1 MPAII
6 TNKFRI
12 NNAEQFLESFSEET
26 GILAG
31 NAPSVFLG
39 ERYYLGLGR
48 PQAFATQTRGDS
60 RTENQG
66 TDSAPITPSDSVV
79 EEFNTFDD
87 LLAVKKIQPSDV
99 SYVIPRRN
107 WIANTVYDYY
117 RHDYGN
123 RIANL
128 TGSGTTI
135 QTSNSGA
142 TTLFDTNF
150 YVLNSERNV
159 YKCIDNNNNAPSTS
173 EPVGTD
179 TTIVTRPDN
188 YKWKYMYSLSAL
200 QQSNFLSTDF
210 MAVATNSTVS
220 SAAINGAI
228 NNVKIKSVGSGGT
241 NGTFTNIP
249 IRGDGTGGLIS
260 VTVAGGVIT
269 SLIVSNEGTGY
280 TIAYIRNEDIVTAGS
295 TGLIDAEL
303 DCIIE
308 PKGGHGFNAVSELGG
323 FFVMLNVSLEGT
335 ELANTGDF
343 TTENDFRRIILI
355 RNPFSGNVIA
365 TASTLRATKAI
376 RFAASPTPGTF
387 TVDEEIN
394 QATTGAVG
402 KVVEYDST
410 NRILH
415 YIQTRFNDEGI
426 SSLGN
431 RTAFSGANVITG
443 QTSGATGTPSAVA
456 SETADQIT
464 FTSGYKDT
472 ELDRH
477 KGDVL
482 YIENR
487 APIARAA
494 DQTENIKLVIEF

>member
-12 NNAEQFLESFSEET
+12 NNAEQFSESFSEASPE
-26 GILAG
+26 I
-31 NAPSVFLG
+31 
-39 ERYYLGLGR
+39 YYLGIGR
-48 PQAFATQTRGDS
+48 PQAFATQTRGDL

-66 TDSAPITPSDSVV
+66 TDSAAITPADSVI

-87 LLAVKKIQPSDV
+87 LLAVKKITTSDT
-99 SYVIPRRN
+99 SFVIPRRN
-107 WIANTVYDYY
+107 WTASTVYDYY

-123 RIANL
+123 RI
-128 TGSGTTI
+128 TDTTTT
-135 QTSNSGA
+135 QTANSGA
-142 TTLFDTNF
+142 TTLFDSTF
-150 YVLNSERNV
+150 YVLTTAKNV
-159 YKCIDNNNNAPSTS
+159 YKCLDNNSNAVSTEEPTGTSTS
-173 EPVGTD
+173 IL
-179 TTIVTRPDN
+179 TTVDG
-188 YKWKYMYSLSAL
+188 YKWKYMYTLSAS
-200 QQSNFLSTDF
+200 QQANFLSTDF

-220 SAAINGAI
+220 SAAVDGAI
-228 NNVKIKSVGSGGT
+228 SNVKIKSAGSGGT

-249 IRGDGTGGLIS
+249 IRGDGSSGTIS
-260 VTVAGGVIT
+260 VTVSGSIIT
-269 SLIVSNEGTGY
+269 SLTITNAGTGY
-280 TIAYIRNEDIVTAGS
+280 TIAYIRNADIVSAGA
-295 TGLIDAEL
+295 TGLTGAEIDV
-303 DCIIE
+303 IIS

-335 ELANTGDF
+335 ESSNTGDF
-343 TTENDFRRIILI
+343 TTANDFRRIVLI
-355 RNPFSGNVIA
+355 KNPFSGGSA
-365 TASTLRATKAI
+365 ASASTLRGTKAV
-376 RFAASPTPGTF
+376 RFAASPAPGTF
-387 TVDEEIN
+387 VADEEIN

-402 KVVEYDST
+402 KVVEWDAT

-415 YIQTRFNDEGI
+415 YIQTRFNDEGL

-443 QTSGATGTPSAVA
+443 QTSAATGTPSATA

-487 APIARAA
+487 APITRAS

>member
-12 NNAEQFLESFSEET
+12 NNAEQFSESFSEASPE
-26 GILAG
+26 I
-31 NAPSVFLG
+31 
-39 ERYYLGLGR
+39 YYLGIGR
-48 PQAFATQTRGDS
+48 PQAFATQTRGDL

-66 TDSAPITPSDSVV
+66 TDSAAITPADSVI

-87 LLAVKKIQPSDV
+87 LLAVKKITTSDT
-99 SYVIPRRN
+99 SFVIPRRN
-107 WIANTVYDYY
+107 WTTTTVYDYY

-123 RIANL
+123 RI
-128 TGSGTTI
+128 TDTTTT
-135 QTSNSGA
+135 QTANSGA
-142 TTLFDTNF
+142 TTLFDATF
-150 YVLNSERNV
+150 YVLTAAKNV
-159 YKCIDNNNNAPSTS
+159 YKCIDNNGNAASTTEPTGTSTS
-173 EPVGTD
+173 IL
-179 TTIVTRPDN
+179 TTADG
-188 YKWKYMYSLSAL
+188 YKWKYMYTLSAT
-200 QQSNFLSTDF
+200 QQANFLSTDF
-210 MAVATNSTVS
+210 MAVETNSTVS
-220 SAAINGAI
+220 SAAVDGAI
-228 NNVKIKSVGSGGT
+228 SNVKIKSAGSGGT

-249 IRGDGTGGLIS
+249 IRGDGSSGTIS
-260 VTVAGGVIT
+260 VTVSGSIIT
-269 SLIVSNEGTGY
+269 SLTITNAGTGY
-280 TIAYIRNEDIVTAGS
+280 TIAYIRNADIVSAGA
-295 TGLIDAEL
+295 TGLTGAEIDV
-303 DCIIE
+303 IIS

-335 ELANTGDF
+335 ESSNTGDF
-343 TTENDFRRIILI
+343 TTGNDFRRIVLI
-355 RNPFSGNVIA
+355 KNPFSGGSA
-365 TASTLRATKAI
+365 ASASTLRGTKAV
-376 RFAASPTPGTF
+376 RFAASPAPGTF
-387 TVDEEIN
+387 VADEEIN

-402 KVVEYDST
+402 KVVEWDAT

-443 QTSGATGTPSAVA
+443 QTSAATGTPSATA

-487 APIARAA
+487 APITRAS

>member
-12 NNAEQFLESFSEET
+12 NNAEQFNESFSEASPE
-26 GILAG
+26 
-31 NAPSVFLG
+31 V
-39 ERYYLGLGR
+39 YYLGIGR

-66 TDSAPITPSDSVV
+66 TDSTAITPADSVI

-87 LLAVKKIQPSDV
+87 LLAVKKITTSDT
-99 SYVIPRRN
+99 SFVIPRRN
-107 WIANTVYDYY
+107 WTTSTVYDYY

-123 RIANL
+123 RI
-128 TGSGTTI
+128 TGTTST

-142 TTLFDTNF
+142 TTLFDATF
-150 YVLNSERNV
+150 YVLTTARNV
-159 YKCIDNNNNAPSTS
+159 YKCLDNNGNAASTVEPTGTSTS
-173 EPVGTD
+173 IL
-179 TTIVTRPDN
+179 TTADG
-188 YKWKYMYSLSAL
+188 YKWKYMYTLTAS
-200 QQSNFLSTDF
+200 QQANFLSTDF
-210 MAVATNSTVS
+210 MAVATDATIS
-220 SAAINGAI
+220 SAAVDGAI
-228 NNVKIKSVGSGGT
+228 NVVKIKSAGTGGLNNT
-241 NGTFTNIP
+241 YTSIP
-249 IRGDGTGGLIS
+249 IRGDGTGGTVS
-260 VTVAGGVIT
+260 VTVSGGVVT
-269 SLIVSNEGTGY
+269 AVSVTNAGSGY
-280 TIAYIRNEDIVTAGS
+280 TIAYIRNADIVSAGA
-295 TGLIDAEL
+295 TGLTGAEIDV
-303 DCIIE
+303 IIP

-335 ELANTGDF
+335 ETANTGDF
-343 TTENDFRRIILI
+343 TAENDFRRIVLI
-355 RNPFSGNVIA
+355 RNPFSGGSAASA
-365 TASTLRATKAI
+365 TTLRATKAV
-376 RFAASPTPGTF
+376 RFASSPTPGSF
-387 TVDEEIN
+387 QVDEEIN

-415 YIQTRFNDEGI
+415 YIQTRFNDEGVD
-426 SSLGN
+426 SNGN

-464 FTSGYKDT
+464 FTNGYKDT

-487 APIARAA
+487 APITRAS